1 MSSTLHREAVLLF
14 LCLSLTSVLPQGLA
28 QQASRGSVIVLRPSD
43 EYVPLASG
51 AEVLCDPDGNV
62 TFEAAQTATYSPL
75 QKQMLTA
82 PACQSYWLR
91 FSVRTDSLP
100 VAGWVLRLSNPWR
113 HANLYST
120 GDSAV
125 ATELSGNSRPPQE
138 RNLASGDSVFSLPL
152 RPGIPECFYLQLS
165 GETSHYGESR
175 NLGATITRLDVW
187 VLRQRSLLFAEGIY
201 AGIIVGLA
209 LYNLILFLTIRE
221 RVYLYY
227 VLYVISFGTL
237 WIARTGFLFQYL
249 WPLHPYWDSEYQPF
263 VGASAIVFSV
273 MFVRRFLSTRERSPR
288 IDLALRG
295 TIALTILLCLPR
307 IVGVRMPLAVPLAVI
322 GLAASLIYAALGLLA
337 LARGFRPARFFLL
350 AWTALLIGNV
360 VYIFMFLRIFPQ
372 TFFTYYS
379 AQTGSAL
386 ECTLLAFALAD
397 RVNLRKR
404 TREAQQ
410 LEYTLRLQEE
420 VKERTGELSDAV
432 EKLRTASATDLL
444 TGLSN
449 RRHVDAAIRPW
460 IADLQRARIRNARGE
475 TRRYLAI
482 CLGDLDHFKLINDDL
497 GHAAGD
503 RVLQMAAKTLRDN
516 VRATAVLARWG
527 GEEFLILDHV
537 TAPFE
542 DVLMAERLRLSLID
556 DNSPVLVETG
566 RTLSLSL
573 GVVRYPFSDDFPE
586 LLDWDQCL
594 ALADHALYRAK
605 KSGRNRWECYR
616 CNEAALGKAIE
627 ARGADEVRKLLR
639 LHADG
644 AFSLGLIEIIDRVPS
659 DAEFV

>member
-1 MSSTLHREAVLLF
+1 MFSSLHREAVLLF

-28 QQASRGSVIVLRPSD
+28 QQASRGSVIVLSPSD
-43 EYVPLASG
+43 EDVPLASS
-51 AEVLCDPDGNV
+51 AEVLCDLEGNL
-62 TFEAAQTATYSPL
+62 TLETAQSATYSPL
-75 QKQMLTA
+75 QEQMPTA
-82 PACQSYWLR
+82 PACRGYWLR

-113 HANLYST
+113 HADLYSLH
-120 GDSAV
+120 GSALT
-125 ATELSGNSRPPQE
+125 TERAGNSRPPQQ
-138 RNLASGDSVFSLPL
+138 RDLASGDMVFSLPL
-152 RPGIPECFYLQLS
+152 YPRVPQQFYLHLV
-165 GETSHYGESR
+165 GDTSHYGESR
-175 NLGATITRLDVW
+175 NLGATITRLDTW
-187 VLRQRSLLFAEGIY
+187 VLRQRSLLFGEGIY
-201 AGIIVGLA
+201 AGIIFGLA

-237 WIARTGFLFQYL
+237 WIARTGFPFQYL

-263 VGASAIVFSV
+263 IGASAIVFSV
-273 MFVRRFLSTRERSPR
+273 LFVRRFLSTRERSPR

-337 LARGFRPARFFLL
+337 LARGFRPARFFLV

-360 VYIFMFLRIFPQ
+360 VYIFMFLLIFPQ
-372 TFFTYYS
+372 TFLTYYS
-379 AQTGSAL
+379 AQAGSAL
-386 ECTLLAFALAD
+386 ECILLAFALAD

-404 TREAQQ
+404 TSEAQQ
-410 LEYTLRLQEE
+410 LEYTLQLQEE

-432 EKLRTASATDLL
+432 EKLRTASATDPL

-460 IADLQRARIRNARGE
+460 IADLQRARIRNTRGE

-573 GVVRYPFSDDFPE
+573 GVVRYPFSDNFPE

-605 KSGRNRWECYR
+605 KAGRNRWECYR
-616 CNEAALGKAIE
+616 CNEAALGRAIE
-627 ARGADEVRKLLR
+627 ARGADEMRKLLR
-639 LHADG
+639 LHADE
-644 AFSLGLIEIIDRVPS
+644 AFSLGLIEIIDRIPS
-659 DAEFV
+659 NVELV